1 MYKTKQQQIKRIKM
15 LFDVSLMA
23 FLLLL
28 LVLHIVFA
36 LKPGVSPKQWWW
48 TEEQRAAQHWQRAE
62 YLQAAQLL
70 GGTRPAAIAYYAAED
85 FSKAEALL
93 LNEHDEQ
100 AYFAL
105 ANSLAHQERYS
116 DAIIAYRMALALQPL
131 WPEAE
136 HNLKLMEVLQEKPRQ
151 RRDKDQDSKS
161 DFAAD
166 DISFDLDKDSSDQQV
181 DDALASGDLSET
193 ALRQLWLRQ
202 LNRKPVDF
210 LQRKFAYQW
219 HQQQLEEKAGDEE

>member
-1 MYKTKQQQIKRIKM
+1 MYKAKQQQIKRIKT
-15 LFDVSLMA
+15 LFDVSLTA
-23 FLLLL
+23 SLLLL
-28 LVLHIVFA
+28 IVLHIVFA

-48 TEEQRAAQHWQRAE
+48 TNEQRAAQHWQRAE
-62 YLQAAQLL
+62 YLQAAELL
-70 GGTRPAAIAYYAAED
+70 GGTRPASIAYYAAED
-85 FSKAEALL
+85 FAKAEALL
-93 LNEHDEQ
+93 LKEYDEL

-105 ANSLAHQERYS
+105 ANSLAHQERY
-116 DAIIAYRMALALQPL
+116 DEAIIAYRMALVLQPK
-131 WPEAE
+131 WPEVE
-136 HNLKLMEVLQEKPRQ
+136 HNLQLVKVLQEKPRQ

-219 HQQQLEEKAGDEE
+219 HQQQLKEHAGDKQ